1 MESTA
6 AALITYILQRY
17 MDTMQPLY
25 SIALRDKRLLDM
37 VNYMYNHYR
46 TITLHDLAEE
56 FHYNT
61 SYLSRM
67 FQEQAGRSFS
77 ETVKDFKLRK
87 AVELLKTKNWKLDQ
101 ICDEIGYSDTRQFIR
116 SFKQMFGVTP
126 DRFRKVEQQTIH
138 QQQSS

>member
-1 MESTA
+1 
-6 AALITYILQRY
+6 
-17 MDTMQPLY
+17 
-25 SIALRDKRLLDM
+25 M

-46 TITLHDLAEE
+46 TITLHDLASE

-101 ICDEIGYSDTRQFIR
+101 ICDTLLLLRILFRDPVLIENIQLGADHSPVLTPAVPFFRDILHGKIEHLEQAIIR
-116 SFKQMFGVTP
+116 WKNSL
-126 DRFRKVEQQTIH
+126 
-138 QQQSS
+138 